1 MRLDDV
7 KSKITK
13 TVGNKKFFIILV
25 VTVIFLIAALYSY
38 KRFVSDRMNKNYVTN
53 SEFESTGDKTVEYVD
68 IYFFHTTWCPHCKTA
83 MPIWNSF
90 KSDLEN
96 KKINGMKI
104 NFYEVDCDKDTDTAD
119 KFNVKGFPTIKL
131 VRGNQVVEYD
141 AKPDKKTLMEFV
153 TTSTA

>member
-1 MRLDDV
+1 MRLDDI

>member
-1 MRLDDV
+1 MRLDDI

-90 KSDLEN
+90 KGDLEN

>member
-7 KSKITK
+7 KSKFTK
-13 TVGNKKFFIILV
+13 TVGNKKFFIIMV

-53 SEFESTGDKTVEYVD
+53 SEFESTGDKTAEYVD

-90 KSDLEN
+90 KGDLEN

-104 NFYEVDCDKDTDTAD
+104 NFYEVDCDKDTETAD